1 MTLRERAYNAFTTHL
16 LDRHLVPGQFVTQR
30 ELARLTG
37 MPLGA
42 IREMIPRLE
51 AEGLLRTIAQRG
63 LQIAN
68 LDVTMVREAFHL
80 RHIIEVAAIRHFVLF
95 APADAVAAMR
105 RSLDRIRDLATY
117 GVTPEVLANAQ
128 AVDWGFH
135 DTIIDFLGNR
145 LLADIHR
152 VNAIRIR
159 MIMHDRVTLSRQTLP
174 PALAEHAAIID
185 ALECRDENA
194 AIAALRAHLDSAKRR
209 GLAMDPA
216 VPV

>member
-1 MTLRERAYNAFTTHL
+1 MTLRERAYNAFTAHL

-51 AEGLLRTIAQRG
+51 AEGLLRTIAKRG
-63 LQIAN
+63 LQITN

-80 RHIIEVAAIRHFVLF
+80 RDIIEVAAIRHFALC
-95 APADAVAAMR
+95 APADAIVGMR
-105 RSLDRIRDLATY
+105 HDLDRIRDMATY
-117 GVTPEVLANAQ
+117 GITPELLTTAQ

-135 DTIIDFLGNR
+135 DSIIDFLGNR
-145 LLADIHR
+145 LIADIHR

-159 MIMHDRVTLSRQTLP
+159 MIMHDRETSSRQTLP

-185 ALECRDENA
+185 ALECRDESGA
-194 AIAALRAHLDSAKRR
+194 VAALRVHLDSAKRR

-216 VPV
+216 VPA

>member
-16 LDRHLVPGQFVTQR
+16 LDRQLAPGQFITQR
-30 ELARLTG
+30 ELAKLTG

-63 LQIAN
+63 LQIIN
-68 LDVTMVREAFHL
+68 PDVTMVRESFHL
-80 RHIIEVAAIRHFVLF
+80 RDIIEVAAIRHFVLF
-95 APADAVAAMR
+95 APAEAVAAMR
-105 RSLDRIRDLATY
+105 GSLDRIRDLAMD
-117 GVTPEVLANAQ
+117 GVTPELLANAQ

-145 LLADIHR
+145 LLANIHR

-185 ALECRDENA
+185 ALECRDEGA
-194 AIAALRAHLDSAKRR
+194 AVAALRAHLDSAKRR
-209 GLAMDPA
+209 GLAMDVA